1 MISSIKFQVIGR
13 VGKIHK
19 IVDEVRVRTF
29 VAEVA
34 GAATVTLTKATST
47 TINSHGAA
55 AQLRI
60 QVSKN
65 RTTDWLIIHTEVAC
79 NKTPYS
85 RILKAQ

>member
-19 IVDEVRVRTF
+19 IADEVRVRTF

-34 GAATVTLTKATST
+34 GAATVILTKATST